1 MLESGDFVD
10 IRLHDQPRH
19 YQPAGIYWLQA
30 LAVELTGA
38 ELPAPIWVHRLP
50 SLIGACLIVL
60 LTWWAA
66 LPLGD
71 RRVALVAGAMMAALL
86 LLGVEA
92 RLAKTDAVLNAM
104 ILLCQGVVLRLY
116 VGGRDGELPLGLA
129 LAFWVAAG
137 LGIMVKGP
145 ILAMIVGLTVI
156 AACILA
162 RGLGW
167 LRGLRPLIGV
177 PLMLLVA
184 LPWYVAIWFATDGAF
199 YAKAIGYSITEKV
212 ASSMQSHGGP
222 PGTYLAA
229 FFVGA
234 WPIAAV
240 AAGALPSLWRERRT
254 ALVRFVAA
262 WVLPAWIVF
271 ELVATKLPHYV
282 LPLYPAI
289 AIVAAAAL
297 VGGRIDAERWWV
309 RLLFTL
315 SAVGPVAVVAVAVGG
330 SVWLEGRAPTLAVA
344 LGAVL
349 VALAV
354 LTIVLVRA
362 QQLLAS
368 LLVMA
373 VAAPVA
379 YFAVYGV
386 VAPRLESLWLS
397 PRLAAATVDVAG
409 CPDPKVIAVGNGEA
423 SLVFAVGT
431 DIVFGR
437 AAAAADFLAEGG
449 CRAAIVD
456 SRNEPAFAARLAE
469 LGVATPP
476 PRRVTG
482 MFIATARRADFGVYG
497 AAR

>member
-1 MLESGDFVD
+1 
-10 IRLHDQPRH
+10 
-19 YQPAGIYWLQA
+19 
-30 LAVELTGA
+30 
-38 ELPAPIWVHRLP
+38 
-50 SLIGACLIVL
+50 
-60 LTWWAA
+60 
-66 LPLGD
+66 
-71 RRVALVAGAMMAALL
+71 
-86 LLGVEA
+86 
-92 RLAKTDAVLNAM
+92 
-104 ILLCQGVVLRLY
+104 
-116 VGGRDGELPLGLA
+116 
-129 LAFWVAAG
+129 
-137 LGIMVKGP
+137 
-145 ILAMIVGLTVI
+145 
-156 AACILA
+156 
-162 RGLGW
+162 LGW

-362 QQLLAS
+362 QQLLAG

-482 MFIATARRADFGVYG
+482 MFVATGRRADFGVYG